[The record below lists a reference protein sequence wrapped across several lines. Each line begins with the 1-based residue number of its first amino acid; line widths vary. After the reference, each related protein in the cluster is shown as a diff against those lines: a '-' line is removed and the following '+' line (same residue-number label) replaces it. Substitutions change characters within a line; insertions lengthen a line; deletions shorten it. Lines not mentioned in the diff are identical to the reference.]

1 MAVLTPALTRLIDEQ
16 KFGYVASTHADGA
29 PNLSPKGTFLVLD
42 ADTIAFGEMRS
53 PNTVGN
59 IARDPRVE
67 INMID
72 VFARRGARFRGEAR
86 MVARGEA
93 EFDALYPKW
102 EAIWGPELCAMFNGI
117 VVIRL
122 TSAAPL
128 TSPAYD
134 IGADERA
141 LRADWLAKFTAMQK
155 AHLDG

>member
-1 MAVLTPALTRLIDEQ
+1 MAVLTPALQRLIDEQ
-16 KFGYVASTHADGA
+16 KFGYNATVHADGA

-42 ADTIAFGEMRS
+42 ADTMAFGEMRS
-53 PNTVGN
+53 PNTVAN

-72 VFARRGARFRGEAR
+72 VFARKGARFRGEAR
-86 MVARGEA
+86 FVARGEA
-93 EFDALYPKW
+93 EFENLLPKW
-102 EAIWGPELCAMFNGI
+102 LAVWGADLCAMFNGI

-122 TSAAPL
+122 SAAAPL

-134 IGADERA
+134 IGAEEKV
-141 LRADWLAKFTAMQK
+141 LRADWLAKFTEMQK